1 MCYGPIQMNVF
12 YFCMGKCFCRCMSD
26 LKFIRLVNLWPSSPP
41 DLARIFNLV
50 LCPHIDERFLL
61 LYGEVIL
68 QQHVREFRD
77 IFKPIGEGFSD
88 MCVNFQPKGKHF
100 SGTLK
105 DIQHILVPL
114 QAKFMDIRAILVHL
128 WAIVHH
134 ICVISIHS

>member
-88 MCVNFQPKGKHF
+88 NSVNFQPKGVRF
-100 SGTLK
+100 SEICMDFKPNGNDFQPVR
-105 DIQHILVPL
+105 DIFMLEFHIFGLE
-114 QAKFMDIRAILVHL
+114 FSYIYNI
-128 WAIVHH
+128 
-134 ICVISIHS
+134 